1 MASVSLYEK
10 KTRRNCGGNLRGE
23 TKENVSPVCECA
35 GPENWRKSET
45 GGQFNRERKKN
56 EKPRLENILHCLQRD
71 RWNSTRREP
80 LPGQEVPSGA
90 RRHVVWCHDL
100 ERKNA
105 YNLYYFAAVS
115 KSCAERSFHTAGTSL
130 TGKAGKARIEGG
142 GGGGE
147 NPQQEKQL
155 RQLKLPCC
163 CC

>member
-1 MASVSLYEK
+1 MELWHGIRVPLRKKKPGEIAVVICTGKRGKMSALCVSVPARK
-10 KTRRNCGGNLRGE
+10 IGGKAKQEDNSTE
-23 TKENVSPVCECA
+23 
-35 GPENWRKSET
+35 
-45 GGQFNRERKKN
+45 REKKN

-71 RWNSTRREP
+71 RWNSTGGEP

-130 TGKAGKARIEGG
+130 TGKAGKARIER
-142 GGGGE
+142 GE
-147 NPQQEKQL
+147 GEGKIRSRKNSFDS
-155 RQLKLPCC
+155 
-163 CC
+163 